1 MLPLEHKILRAL
13 RACEVSGRPILV
25 AVSGGV
31 DSMVCLSI
39 LVRLKP
45 LLKSDIS
52 VIHVHH
58 GRGIAFRDQARALV
72 QNAANKLGVPFYS
85 KTYRGKKA
93 LHSEAE
99 LRQFRWRAIRDTQKT
114 IKKNLALEKE
124 PLVATG
130 HSADDLL
137 ETRLLRLLRGT
148 GLRGMPA
155 MDPSILRPLLETTRD
170 EILEYAS
177 AIDLQWAEDPSNR
190 DLDPRRNWLRHV
202 WLPQLRE
209 KWPSANRTLARSLD
223 IIAAEWSRASERRQ
237 ATTKGLLSGRTI
249 SRPKFLTL
257 SRDEKTAC
265 LADYLLLIGIRE
277 FTRGQILEIL
287 RQLDKARR
295 QYKFT
300 AARAEWM
307 VTPHE
312 IRAKMKK

>member
-13 RACEVSGRPILV
+13 RAREASGRPILV

-39 LVRLKP
+39 LVRLRP
-45 LLKSDIS
+45 LLKNEIF

-58 GRGIAFRDQARALV
+58 GRKNAFRDQALRLV
-72 QNAANKLGVPFYS
+72 RKTADGLGVAFYG

-99 LRQFRWRAIRDTQKT
+99 LRQFRWRAIREIQKV
-114 IKKNLALEKE
+114 IHNSLGAEKDV
-124 PLVATG
+124 LIATG
-130 HSADDLL
+130 HNADDLL

-170 EILEYAS
+170 EILEYAH
-177 AIDLQWAEDPSNR
+177 AIGLHWVEDPSNR

-202 WLPQLRE
+202 WLPQLKQ

-223 IIAAEWSRASERRQ
+223 IIAAEWSRASERRRT
-237 ATTKGLLSGRTI
+237 TTKGLLSGQRI
-249 SRPKFLTL
+249 SRPKFLAL

-265 LADYLLLIGIRE
+265 LADYLLLMGVRE
-277 FTRGQILEIL
+277 FTHGQILEIL

-295 QYKFT
+295 HYKFT
-300 AARAEWM
+300 AVRTEWM
-307 VTPHE
+307 VTPRE
-312 IRAKMKK
+312 IRAKI